1 MKYHFIVNG
10 FNSEWMLQVEKMN
23 GFRKKCLEEME
34 EGETYLLGESK
45 EQARQIVRYLSTDTV
60 LIKAEYYQPE
70 WILESLCSL
79 MNQEDIYIFG
89 QDYAGAELVVRAAAR
104 KKGSSVV
111 AVHDLSVNTEV
122 IAKKMVYTNHMEG
135 GFRMK
140 KAPYC
145 ISIANGMEQ
154 ITSQKGEG
162 RLIEV
167 TACTGENKYIV
178 SREIEITES
187 VKGLEDAKVAVIAG
201 RGAKN
206 KAQVEKLAETA
217 KLLDGELGVSRPA
230 AMNAWAPLHRLVGV
244 SGAVIQPEI
253 CITAGVS
260 GAAAF
265 YAGIDK
271 SKFII
276 AINTDERAPIM
287 KKADVAV
294 ADDFVPVM
302 DALRALIKD

>member
-1 MKYHFIVNG
+1 MKYHLIVNG
-10 FNSEWMLQVEKMN
+10 FNSEWISQVEKMN

-34 EGETYLLGESK
+34 EGEAYLLSESE
-45 EQARQIVRYLSTDTV
+45 EQARGIVRYLPTDTV
-60 LIKAEYYQPE
+60 LIKVKYYQPE
-70 WILESLCSL
+70 RILESLCSR
-79 MNQEDIYIFG
+79 MNHEDIYIFG

-111 AVHDLSVNTEV
+111 AVHDLTVNAEV

-154 ITSQKGEG
+154 ITSQEGEG
-162 RLIEV
+162 RIIEV
-167 TACTGENKYIV
+167 IDCTERNEHIV
-178 SREIEITES
+178 SRKIEITES
-187 VKGLEDAKVAVIAG
+187 VKGLEDTKVAVIAG

-206 KAQVEKLAETA
+206 KEQVKKLAETA
-217 KLLDGELGVSRPA
+217 KMIGGELGVSRPA

-244 SGAVIQPEI
+244 SGAIIQPDI

-302 DALRALIKD
+302 DALRTLIED

>member
-1 MKYHFIVNG
+1 MKYHLIING
-10 FNSEWMLQVEKMN
+10 FNSEWISQVEKMN

-34 EGETYLLGESK
+34 EGEAYLLSESE
-45 EQARQIVRYLSTDTV
+45 EQAREIVRYLSTDTV
-60 LIKAEYYQPE
+60 LIRAKYYQPE

-111 AVHDLSVNTEV
+111 AVHDLTVNAEV
-122 IAKKMVYTNHMEG
+122 TAKKMVYTNHMEG
-135 GFRMK
+135 GFLMK

-154 ITSQKGEG
+154 ITSQEGEG
-162 RLIEV
+162 RIIEV
-167 TACTGENKYIV
+167 IDCTERNEHIV
-178 SREIEITES
+178 SRKIEITES
-187 VKGLEDAKVAVIAG
+187 VKGLEDTKVAVIAG

-206 KAQVEKLAETA
+206 KEQVKKLAETA
-217 KLLDGELGVSRPA
+217 KMIGGELGVSRPA

-244 SGAVIQPEI
+244 SGAIIQPDI

-276 AINTDERAPIM
+276 AINSDERAPIM
-287 KKADVAV
+287 KKADIAV

-302 DALRALIKD
+302 DALRALIED